1 MYELKGAQHQSHV
14 YVLNKDRITAGDG
27 VKSHV
32 IEGKSI
38 LSTQTNCA
46 IFEYLNAVGIK
57 THFVNRVAA
66 SNADHKKS
74 FVAKKCEM
82 IPIEWVSRRV
92 ATGSYLKRHPHVK
105 EGYRFAPVKL
115 ETFFKDDANHDPF
128 WSEETLIGAEL
139 TIGGLLITAEHVQE
153 MFTISSL
160 VFEVL
165 ERAWQTMNH
174 SLIDMKIEF
183 GVTDVNGVKSIVV
196 ADVIDNDSWRLWPN
210 GEKRLMLDKQVYR
223 NMDNS
228 AIDADALNLV
238 KQNFTVVAE
247 RTQSLFSGLIHKP
260 VPGTKYSPIVAVVV
274 GSPSDKEYAYK
285 IRDALNK
292 KYGVHHVDVHVSS
305 AHKGTRKTLDLAAQ
319 IQQWTSAKAVI
330 AVAGMSNGLGPVL
343 AANLPTPG
351 KLYSC
356 SNVDSLPYTNSFSS
370 TLVISSPPTT
380 DLTTLNSDIWS
391 SLRIPSGMASATVVG
406 ADNAALFAAHIVANS
421 DAFVW
426 STIRTA
432 QAYNIVRLLHATL

>member
-1 MYELKGAQHQSHV
+1 MEIASSDIGALIIEGKTKQVYGLKGAQHAGHV

-46 IFEYLNAVGIK
+46 IFEYLNAVGIR
-57 THFVNRVAA
+57 THFVGRVAK
-66 SNADHKKS
+66 SNADHQKS

-105 EGYRFAPVKL
+105 EGYRFAPLKL

-139 TIGGLLITAEHVQE
+139 NIGGLLITAEHVQE
-153 MFTISSL
+153 MFTVSSL

-165 ERAWQTMNH
+165 ERAWQTVNH

-183 GVTDVNGVKSIVV
+183 GVAEENGVRSIVV

-228 AIDADALNLV
+228 AIDADALSLV

-247 RTQSLFSGLIHKP
+247 RTQSLFSGLIPKP
-260 VPGTKYSPIVAVVV
+260 VAGTKYSPTVAVVV

-285 IRDALNK
+285 IRDALRK
-292 KYGVHHVDVHVSS
+292 KYGVPHVDVHVSS

-319 IQQWTSAKAVI
+319 IQQWTSAKAVV

-343 AANLPTPG
+343 AANLP
-351 KLYSC
+351 
-356 SNVDSLPYTNSFSS
+356 LP
-370 TLVISSPPTT
+370 VISSPPTT
-380 DLTTLNSDIWS
+380 ELTTLNADIWS

>member
-1 MYELKGAQHQSHV
+1 MFLFSEISSSDIGKLIIEGKTKQVYELKGAQHQSHV

-32 IEGKSI
+32 IEGKSL

-46 IFEYLNAVGIK
+46 IFEYLNAVGIR

-105 EGYRFAPVKL
+105 EGYRFAPIKL

-139 TIGGLLITAEHVQE
+139 NIGGLLITAEHVQE

-183 GVTDVNGVKSIVV
+183 GVSEVNGVKSIVV

-305 AHKGTRKTLDLAAQ
+305 AHKGTQKTLDLAAQ

-343 AANLPTPG
+343 AANLSTPG
-351 KLYSC
+351 KLYPLKC
-356 SNVDSLPYTNSFSS
+356 S
-370 TLVISSPPTT
+370 
-380 DLTTLNSDIWS
+380 LT
-391 SLRIPSGMASATVVG
+391 
-406 ADNAALFAAHIVANS
+406 F
-421 DAFVW
+421 
-426 STIRTA
+426 
-432 QAYNIVRLLHATL
+432 

>member
-1 MYELKGAQHQSHV
+1 MDISKSDVGSLVIEGKTKQVYNLLSEKHRHLV

-32 IEGKSI
+32 MEGKSI

-46 IFEYLNAVGIK
+46 VFEYLSAVGIK
-57 THFVNRVAA
+57 THFVSRVAE
-66 SNADHKKS
+66 SNPDWKKT
-74 FVAKKCEM
+74 FIARKCEM

-105 EGYRFAPVKL
+105 EGYRFAPIKL

-139 TIGGLLITAEHVQE
+139 NIGGLVIGPEHVQE
-153 MFTISSL
+153 MFQVSQL

-165 ERAWQTMNH
+165 ERGWQSLNH

-183 GVTDVNGVKSIVV
+183 GVTEENGIKSIVV

-223 NMDNS
+223 NMDN
-228 AIDADALNLV
+228 AKIDAEALSLV
-238 KQNFTVVAE
+238 KANFTTVAE
-247 RTQSLFSGLIHKP
+247 RTQALFSSLIPKP
-260 VPGTKYSPIVAVVV
+260 AEGVKYSPQVAIVV
-274 GSPSDKEYAYK
+274 GSPTDKDYAHK
-285 IRDALNK
+285 IRDALVK
-292 KYGVHHVDVHVSS
+292 KYAVKHVDVHVSS

-330 AVAGMSNGLGPVL
+330 AIAGMSNGLGPVL
-343 AANLPTPG
+343 AANLPIP
-351 KLYSC
+351 
-356 SNVDSLPYTNSFSS
+356 
-370 TLVISSPPTT
+370 VISSPPTT
-380 DLTTLNSDIWS
+380 DVATLSSDIWS
-391 SLRIPSGMASATVVG
+391 SLRIPSGMSTATVVG
-406 ADNAALFAAHIVANS
+406 ADQAALFAAHIVANS
-421 DAFVW
+421 DPFVW

-432 QAYNIVRLLHATL
+432 QAYNIVRLLHATI